1 MIWKVLESY
10 KDKIKIVILRP
21 ATICGD
27 SSRLRLDVVLNLF
40 CYQAYFNKK
49 INILGG
55 KQIRPL
61 LHIKDMINCYN
72 FLLKNITGTFNVGF
86 ENLSVKKIAQ
96 SVQSVINTLL

>member
-1 MIWKVLESY
+1 MESY

-61 LHIKDMINCYN
+61 LHIKDMINCYE
-72 FLLKNITGTFNVGF
+72 FFI
-86 ENLSVKKIAQ
+86 KKIYLGHLMLDLK
-96 SVQSVINTLL
+96 I